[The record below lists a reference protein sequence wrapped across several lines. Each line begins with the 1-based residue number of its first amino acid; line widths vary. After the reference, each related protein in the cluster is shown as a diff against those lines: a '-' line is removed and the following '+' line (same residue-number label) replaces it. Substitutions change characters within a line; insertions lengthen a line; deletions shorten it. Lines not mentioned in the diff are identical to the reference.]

1 MYTIFAEFEKDKK
14 HLRKKE
20 MRSLKRGVPLSII
33 HSGKRY
39 WNKYMKRRVGIFE
52 SLTDAKI
59 YAEHLQK
66 SYSKGIP
73 VFYLWYWDL
82 FETKLGVKILPV
94 RPSII
99 KNKIA
104 CFYIDKVSEEKDWV
118 GQRPSVLSDILI
130 DTDETFIPLYFYIE
144 VLDAV

>member
-14 HLRKKE
+14 HPREKE
-20 MRSLKRGVPLSII
+20 MRSLKLGVPLSII
-33 HSGKRY
+33 HSGERY

-73 VFYLWYWDL
+73 VSYLPYPHP
-82 FETKLGVKILPV
+82 FEFKIGVRDLPV

-99 KNKIA
+99 KDKIA
-104 CFYIDKVSEEKDWV
+104 CFYIDKVFEERESV
-118 GQRPSVLSDILI
+118 GHGVSDILFY
-130 DTDETFIPLYFYIE
+130 TDETFIPLYFYIE

>member
-14 HLRKKE
+14 HPREKE
-20 MRSLKRGVPLSII
+20 MRSLKLGVPLSII
-33 HSGKRY
+33 HSGERY

-73 VFYLWYWDL
+73 VSYLPYPHP
-82 FETKLGVKILPV
+82 FEFKIGVRDLPV

-99 KNKIA
+99 KDKIA
-104 CFYIDKVSEEKDWV
+104 CFYIDKVSLVTKEIGHV
-118 GQRPSVLSDILI
+118 VSDILI
-130 DTDETFIPLYFYIE
+130 HTDETFIPLYFYIE